1 MIQNKTPHHFPF
13 NLILIGFMG
22 AGKSTVARYLG
33 RTRHMEIIE
42 MDEEIAR
49 REQKSIPDI
58 FAQKGEAYFRD
69 VESNL
74 LKELQRGENQIL
86 SCGGGIVLRP
96 ENITEMK
103 KNGKV
108 ILLTASPETVL
119 ERVKYDNS
127 RPVLKNRKNK
137 EDIARLMDER
147 RDKYLAAADLV
158 ISTDHKSISQIC
170 EEILT
175 EVSRFC

>member
-1 MIQNKTPHHFPF
+1 MTPNKKTHVFPF

-22 AGKSTVARYLG
+22 TGKSTVARYLG
-33 RTRHMEIIE
+33 KTQHMEIIE
-42 MDEEIAR
+42 MDEEIAH
-49 REQKSIPDI
+49 REGKSIPDI
-58 FAQKGEAYFRD
+58 FAEKGEAYFRD
-69 VESNL
+69 LESHL
-74 LKELQRGENQIL
+74 LKALQRETNQIL

-96 ENITEMK
+96 ENITQMK

-119 ERVKYDNS
+119 ERVKHDNS
-127 RPVLKNRKNK
+127 RPVLKNRKNT

-175 EVSRFC
+175 EVSCFC